1 MVIAT
6 MTMMMKKSMRK
17 MLLMIRRCK
26 RATNPPTMKKAVNQE
41 QKMKMAVVEL
51 IASRL
56 PEA

>member
-1 MVIAT
+1 

-56 PEA
+56 PEV